1 MLRHEPGARFYN
13 VGQLTFD
20 CVIPLVSVAM
30 LDDVSVVGHS
40 RYPGLIGK
48 VKNGRAL
55 LYHSLRR
62 AG

>member
-1 MLRHEPGARFYN
+1 MSRHEPGARFYN
-13 VGQLTFD
+13 IGQFASD
-20 CVIPLVSVAM
+20 YMIPLVSVAM
-30 LDDVSVVGHS
+30 LDDVSMVGHS

-48 VKNGRAL
+48 VKNSRTL